1 MTFVESSTTTK
12 AFQKAVKSLQYK
24 VLRQNVGGL
33 PFPFQQRRSPNSCH
47 PAYCLIYFSA
57 HKRHITVAPLTPIE
71 VMEVKF
77 NLQ

>member
-33 PFPFQQRRSPNSCH
+33 PFPFQQRRSPDSCR